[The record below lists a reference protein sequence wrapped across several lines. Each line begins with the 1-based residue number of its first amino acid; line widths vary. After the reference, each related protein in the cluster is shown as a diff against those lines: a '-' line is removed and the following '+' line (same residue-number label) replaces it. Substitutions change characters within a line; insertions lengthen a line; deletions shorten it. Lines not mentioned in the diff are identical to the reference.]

1 MKIKNGYVLKNFA
14 DKYIA
19 VAADDSADNAKV
31 LVTLNGSGAYTWQ
44 LLQEDITY
52 DEAIKKLLDKY
63 NASEEVIRAD
73 FDEFLG
79 VLRESALLDE

>member
-31 LVTLNGSGAYTWQ
+31 LVTLNGSGAYAWQ